1 MLSRK
6 NLIYFI
12 VLFLVFFRPPLT
24 NANESS
30 PQYIVER
37 LISSISKLK
46 IGTSLSLEEL
56 EKNKHLSSRALALLD
71 LKEVSQKS
79 LGKYWGKR
87 TSAEKSRFHDLLE
100 KMFIKEAFPS
110 SGKFFSKLK
119 LVYGKT
125 VIKKLQASVPIT
137 VIHEKEGEISINFH
151 LKNNDN
157 RWQIVDVDLDEIS
170 MRNNVRSQ
178 FYKIIAKNGFQEVI
192 RRMEEKIV
200 EGKIN
205 SSPIEFSSRLK

>member
-46 IGTSLSLEEL
+46 IGTLLSLEEL

-87 TSAEKSRFHDLLE
+87 TSAEKSKFHDLLE

-137 VIHEKEGEISINFH
+137 VIHEKEGEISIHFH
-151 LKNNDN
+151 LKSNNN
-157 RWQIVDVDLDEIS
+157 RWQIVDVDLDEVS

-200 EGKIN
+200 QEKN
-205 SSPIEFSSRLK
+205 

>member
-30 PQYIVER
+30 PQYTVER

-46 IGTSLSLEEL
+46 TGTLLSLEEL
-56 EKNKHLSSRALALLD
+56 EKNKYLSSRALALLD

-79 LGKYWGKR
+79 LGKYWGIR

-151 LKNNDN
+151 LKNNNN
-157 RWQIVDVDLDEIS
+157 RWQIVDVDLDEVS

-200 EGKIN
+200 EGKN
-205 SSPIEFSSRLK
+205 

>member
-1 MLSRK
+1 MLSCK

-87 TSAEKSRFHDLLE
+87 TSAEKSKFHDLLE

-125 VIKKLQASVPIT
+125 VMKKLQASVPIT
-137 VIHEKEGEISINFH
+137 VIHKKEGEISINFH

-178 FYKIIAKNGFQEVI
+178 FYKIIANNGFQEVI

-200 EGKIN
+200 EAKN
-205 SSPIEFSSRLK
+205 

>member
-12 VLFLVFFRPPLT
+12 VLFLAFFRPPLT

-46 IGTSLSLEEL
+46 IGTPLSLEEI
-56 EKNKHLSSRALALLD
+56 EKNKYLSSRALALLD
-71 LKEVSQKS
+71 LEEVSQKS
-79 LGKYWGKR
+79 LGKYWGIR

-100 KMFIKEAFPS
+100 KMFVKEAFPS

-119 LVYGKT
+119 LIYGKT

-157 RWQIVDVDLDEIS
+157 RWQIVDVDLDEVS

-200 EGKIN
+200 GGKN
-205 SSPIEFSSRLK
+205 

>member
-46 IGTSLSLEEL
+46 IGTPLSLEEL

-87 TSAEKSRFHDLLE
+87 TSAEKSKFHDLLE

-125 VIKKLQASVPIT
+125 VMKKLQASVPIT
-137 VIHEKEGEISINFH
+137 VIHKKEGEISINFH

-178 FYKIIAKNGFQEVI
+178 FYKIIANNGFQEVI

-200 EGKIN
+200 EAKN
-205 SSPIEFSSRLK
+205 